1 MPTVGVDDVDV
12 AVGARVRVPVEDDA
26 LAVGGPVQIVGMN
39 RERGQPTEMGSV
51 RAHGEHGSLLGQVL
65 ASEPCEDQVL
75 SVRREPRLPIVEP
88 GGWDRDPPQV
98 RSIDIHDVDAL
109 LVGWVPAVGFHGDRQ
124 PVRRP
129 GRLSTQSLRVRQQR
143 HVGSVGSH
151 GEHVVDDVRVVRVRI
166 GPVAVEHEGLA
177 VGRQDGPAAV
187 RCTARQLLR
196 DGRGRRSPPRP
207 ASGPWRPCA
216 CTRSGRSFRAT
227 SLRRAARESRR
238 PAPRVRVRRAT
249 EIAGEPLTTAV
260 VRSPER
266 KTRPPVPSEGRDHRC
281 PGSVRPHSADG
292 GSRSA
297 HIGDP
302 TPIGR
307 PGNRLRESGAAQ
319 CACAP
324 RDAVE
329 PRAIGSND
337 GHVSPRAPGG
347 ADDRERFAVR
357 RPCHPVAAG
366 DAASLCAVRL
376 DDVHAS
382 TRGECDER
390 AVGDQSGLA
399 PRFPSVAVASRRGA
413 RRPVASATYRFA
425 LSSEA

>member
-1 MPTVGVDDVDV
+1 M
-12 AVGARVRVPVEDDA
+12 
-26 LAVGGPVQIVGMN
+26 
-39 RERGQPTEMGSV
+39 
-51 RAHGEHGSLLGQVL
+51 
-65 ASEPCEDQVL
+65 
-75 SVRREPRLPIVEP
+75 
-88 GGWDRDPPQV
+88 
-98 RSIDIHDVDAL
+98 
-109 LVGWVPAVGFHGDRQ
+109 
-124 PVRRP
+124 
-129 GRLSTQSLRVRQQR
+129 
-143 HVGSVGSH
+143 
-151 GEHVVDDVRVVRVRI
+151 
-166 GPVAVEHEGLA
+166 
-177 VGRQDGPAAV
+177 
-187 RCTARQLLR
+187 
-196 DGRGRRSPPRP
+196 
-207 ASGPWRPCA
+207 
-216 CTRSGRSFRAT
+216 
-227 SLRRAARESRR
+227 
-238 PAPRVRVRRAT
+238 RRAT

-266 KTRPPVPSEGRDHRC
+266 KTRSPVPSEGRDHRC

-324 RDAVE
+324 RDAVK

-382 TRGECDER
+382 ARGECDER
-390 AVGDQSGLA
+390 AVGGPERTRAEISVSSRRESARCATACGVGDIQIRVVVGGVDELGSTRRPREWGITHPEMRRDTCHRRAVARCDEERASEAAFDAEERDATAVRRPTSVPRLHGDRRSHCPACVEDDERDSGTLRRLLADGEQPRAVRRPLDAAVHSNAPPTVRSTPNGSWREHLSSAVATDENDAAVVIDGELLRQRGLQGCGTDTRRVRQKGSSVLGPTSTDERVQPERSEQRRENSGDVAPSPPTRPA
-399 PRFPSVAVASRRGA
+399 PRLLDQRFRVERAHIVEPGWTRRQRDA
-413 RRPVASATYRFA
+413 HVCA
-425 LSSEA
+425 LVTMKLL